1 MGIRAATLLL
11 VCVGM
16 LACTGSGRRAD
27 GGSGSNVIT
36 VEQMAQYPGANAYEI
51 VQRIRPRFLQR
62 RGQTS
67 ISNQES
73 PYPLVYM
80 DGMRRGTIDELR
92 QIPSLILDS
101 IEYISPAD
109 ATTRWG
115 TGHTAGVILLTS
127 RHR

>member
-1 MGIRAATLLL
+1 MRMRAAMIVLVGAGLMACAGGGRGGERAGTGNIITL
-11 VCVGM
+11 
-16 LACTGSGRRAD
+16 
-27 GGSGSNVIT
+27 
-36 VEQMAQYPGANAYEI
+36 EQLSMYPNATAYEI
-51 VQRIRPRFLQR
+51 VQRFRPRFLQR

-92 QIPSLILDS
+92 RIPSLSIEV
-101 IEYISPAD
+101 IEYITPAD

-115 TGHTAGVILLTS
+115 TGHTAGVIHLTS
-127 RHR
+127 RR